1 MACYEEIGNRGSG
14 CTLVLVSTLDRPPDA
29 ETLTDKTSKDAKPDY
44 VIGRA
49 RGHKKHPSLIEP
61 DPSRLNASGN
71 YLTSKSL
78 TTLRSQGLDPTPS
91 GTSQPRFASTN
102 YLLKDVVSAYEELQ
116 NLEFFLH
123 SVQRIKANEISGQAS
138 HQAHPDSDYTY
149 HGLSPQAH
157 VEDLTQAVT
166 GMKSTFDAIISR
178 DLLNEGA
185 NIFIE

>member
-49 RGHKKHPSLIEP
+49 RGHKKHPSFVEP

-116 NLEFFLH
+116 NLEFFL
-123 SVQRIKANEISGQAS
+123 ILYNAS
-138 HQAHPDSDYTY
+138 KRTRYQVKRVTRLIQTRTTPITDFHPRLMSKT
-149 HGLSPQAH
+149 
-157 VEDLTQAVT
+157 
-166 GMKSTFDAIISR
+166 
-178 DLLNEGA
+178 
-185 NIFIE
+185 

>member
-1 MACYEEIGNRGSG
+1 MYPSYWSHRWTGLRTQRRSH
-14 CTLVLVSTLDRPPDA
+14 
-29 ETLTDKTSKDAKPDY
+29 